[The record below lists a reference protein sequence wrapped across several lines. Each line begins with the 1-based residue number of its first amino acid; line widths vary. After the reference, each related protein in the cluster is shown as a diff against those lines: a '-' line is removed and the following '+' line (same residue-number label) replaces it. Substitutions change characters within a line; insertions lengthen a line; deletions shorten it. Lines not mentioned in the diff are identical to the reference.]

1 MLAPTQQE
9 LIQLRNGGELDSRLV
24 ERVKELSERL
34 NFFHWELA
42 FPKVFSGE
50 NPGFDC
56 VLGNPPWEAQELIE
70 KEYFAANAPDIAAIR
85 TKTKRGSMIEALAE
99 SNPVLLMIGKKFGDS
114 TLPRANSTNFRE
126 GFR

>member
-56 VLGNPPWEAQELIE
+56 VLGNPPWERSNYRKKNFLQNDDPEI
-70 KEYFAANAPDIAAIR
+70 ANAPNKAAR
-85 TKTKRGSMIEALAE
+85 
-99 SNPVLLMIGKKFGDS
+99 KKLID
-114 TLPRANSTNFRE
+114 
-126 GFR
+126 